1 MLNLPKNPKAD
12 DLVPILTDLE
22 ARIVALEAY
31 VVRNDNR
38 ITALEGRQSADA
50 HNLAEHQAGAVERQA
65 EINDLRWAITH
76 GRKSTRR
83 R

>member
-1 MLNLPKNPKAD
+1 MLSLPKNPKID
-12 DLVPILTDLE
+12 DLVGVLINLE
-22 ARIVALEAY
+22 ERIVALEAY

-38 ITALEGRQSADA
+38 ITALEGRQAADA

-65 EINDLRWAITH
+65 EINDLRWAVTH